1 MSGFKFGH
9 GPQDDPPFVA
19 EEVERRARETARR
32 MMATPPQPK
41 KPAGEGGKPNV
52 RTPMGAEEVR

>member
-1 MSGFKFGH
+1 MGDEDTYSE
-9 GPQDDPPFVA
+9 

-41 KPAGEGGKPNV
+41 KQPDAP
-52 RTPMGAEEVR
+52 TPTEAEEVR